1 MRVDIGDL
9 VAELKALRKGR
20 GLDTPDILPR
30 VGPALRTTFSLTP
43 DADPA
48 QLRTLLTTKLTELAT
63 RLHPDF
69 AAAVATALGLA
80 EDSHTRLYGDRVALV
95 ARQIHRDRR
104 TASRRIDEGIQ
115 LLAQLAIAELSKATP
130 EGKPASALTPWRT
143 TSLRTWVVL
152 DRDVAEVYEMRRITT
167 TAGEVRKVRLEVSV
181 PVPENWSDSTPIDD
195 PEIAVLTGGTLQT
208 RANYSSSRVVFDLEL
223 AQPLTEGAEHEFFVR
238 FRFSGTRRMGPFYAC
253 TPSFPCEFFDLH
265 VRFAPDHPPGAVWR
279 VDGLRMSEV
288 NDSAAP
294 RGPIRL
300 DSAGEVKAV
309 FRDLTPNLSYGIA
322 WDERRSLCSD
332 PAHPAHEQHGER
344 DRHGEQDSRGE

>member
-30 VGPALRTTFSLTP
+30 IGPALRTTFSLAS
-43 DADPA
+43 DAGPA
-48 QLRTLLTTKLTELAT
+48 QVRTVLTTKLTELAA

-115 LLAQLAIAELSKATP
+115 LLAQLAIAELSKESPGGRP
-130 EGKPASALTPWRT
+130 EQVPWRT
-143 TSLRTWVVL
+143 RALRTWVVL
-152 DRDVAEVYEMRRITT
+152 DRDVTEVYEMRRITT
-167 TAGEVRKVRLEVSV
+167 SVSEVREVRLEVSV
-181 PVPENWSDSTPIDD
+181 PVPENWDNSTPIDD
-195 PEIAVLTGGTLQT
+195 PEIVVLTGGTL
-208 RANYSSSRVVFDLEL
+208 RARTNYSSSRVVFDLEL
-223 AQPLTEGAEHEFFVR
+223 AQPLTEEAEHEFFVR

-265 VRFAPDHPPGAVWR
+265 VRFAPDRPPAAVWK

-294 RGPIRL
+294 RGPIRP

-322 WDERRSLCSD
+322 WDERRSLGSE
-332 PAHPAHEQHGER
+332 PAHPAHEQDGER
-344 DRHGEQDSRGE
+344 NRHGEQDSCGE